1 MKRPIAIL
9 AVLAAIASVAL
20 PEFGAAQ
27 PQENLAAC
35 CQQNGKHMCV
45 VVRGRHAASGNISR
59 TPRLASLCPLW
70 GQTRRIVA
78 TQRLV
83 PNLNR
88 PAILSALQ
96 RRAEELTFARSAASS
111 APIQIVSPRGPPSLF

>member
-20 PEFGAAQ
+20 SEFGAAQ

-35 CQQNGKHMCV
+35 CQQNGKHMCAV
-45 VVRGRHAASGNISR
+45 STHGAVARNASKA
-59 TPRLASLCPLW
+59 PRLAAFCPLW
-70 GQTRRIVA
+70 GQTPRIVA
-78 TQRLV
+78 TQRPV

-96 RRAEELTFARSAASS
+96 RQAEELTIARWAARS
-111 APIQIVSPRGPPSLF
+111 APIQIVSLRGPPSLS